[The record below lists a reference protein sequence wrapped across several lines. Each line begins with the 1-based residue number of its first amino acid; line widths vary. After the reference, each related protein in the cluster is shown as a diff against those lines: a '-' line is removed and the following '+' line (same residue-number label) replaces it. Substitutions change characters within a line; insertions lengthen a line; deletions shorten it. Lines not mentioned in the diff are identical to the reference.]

1 MTLESYMKLA
11 SMKPD
16 PLAHAIRTALYGRFW
31 F

>member
-1 MTLESYMKLA
+1 MNVESWVKLA
-11 SMKPD
+11 NMKPD